1 MSPASPL
8 PIPPA
13 GSLERRLVA
22 EAILRQDFLSFVQRC
37 MGTLAPA
44 AAFLDN
50 WHLQAIA
57 HALDQVRQGR
67 IRRLI
72 INLPPR
78 SLKSVMTSVAFPA
91 FVMGHDPSSRII
103 CVSYASDLAVK
114 HANDFRA
121 VVDSAWYRRL
131 FPDFALSRLK
141 NSEVEV
147 MTTCHGMRL
156 ATSVGGTLTGR
167 GGNLILIDDPI
178 KPLDALSEPRRE
190 AVNQWYTNTLLSRL
204 DDKINGA
211 IVIVMQRVHMD
222 DLVGYLTR
230 HSDEWM
236 VLKLPAIATEDQ
248 LIETGPGRSYL
259 YRADEVLHAAREPLS
274 VLESYRTQ
282 LGSDT
287 FSAQYQQEPVPP
299 GGAMIKRG
307 WVRRYRTLPPRGSYA
322 RIIQSWDTASKGG
335 AENDWSVCTTWLVE
349 NKQFYLLSVDR
360 GRWDYPDLKQ
370 RAIMLADRHKPMKTL
385 IEDAG
390 TGTALIAELRRIGRS
405 AVAIRPER
413 DKLTRMSVQSA
424 KFEAGLVHLPEQA
437 PWLAAFEAE
446 LFAFPGSRHD
456 DQIDSVSQALAN
468 GASGYNLLNV
478 L

>member
-1 MSPASPL
+1 MDWPSPL
-8 PIPPA
+8 QLPV
-13 GSLERRLVA
+13 GSPTERRLVA
-22 EAILRQDFLSFVQRC
+22 AAILRQDLLSFVQRC

-44 AAFLDN
+44 APFLDN

-57 HALDQVRQGR
+57 HALEQVRQGQ

-121 VVDSAWYRRL
+121 VVESAWYRSL
-131 FPDFALSRLK
+131 FPGFALSRLK
-141 NSEVEV
+141 NSEAEV
-147 MTTCHGMRL
+147 MTTRHGLRL

-222 DLVGYLTR
+222 DLVGYVTR
-230 HSDEWM
+230 HSNEW
-236 VLKLPAIATEDQ
+236 VILKLPAIATEDQ
-248 LIETGPGRSYL
+248 RIETGPGQSHL
-259 YRADEVLHAAREPLS
+259 YRADDVLHPAREPLF
-274 VLESYRTQ
+274 VLDSYRTQ

-299 GGAMIKRG
+299 GGAMIKRH
-307 WVRRYRTLPPRGSYA
+307 WARRYRTAPPRGSSA

-335 AENDWSVCTTWLVE
+335 TENDGACAP
-349 NKQFYLLSVDR
+349 R
-360 GRWDYPDLKQ
+360 GWWRTRSFICSRWT
-370 RAIMLADRHKPMKTL
+370 AG
-385 IEDAG
+385 AG
-390 TGTALIAELRRIGRS
+390 TIPT
-405 AVAIRPER
+405 
-413 DKLTRMSVQSA
+413 
-424 KFEAGLVHLPEQA
+424 
-437 PWLAAFEAE
+437 
-446 LFAFPGSRHD
+446 
-456 DQIDSVSQALAN
+456 
-468 GASGYNLLNV
+468 
-478 L
+478 